1 MFQDVFNNTNGYIH
15 IESKDLISTQFE
27 CNLKDETPRHI
38 GQRIGPKINPPN
50 PHPVNEFCDRAPYV
64 KFIYN
69 DNYNYNTV
77 ILSMQRKT
85 QTNIKVIS

>member
-1 MFQDVFNNTNGYIH
+1 MFEEGFDTKYGNIH

-27 CNLKDETPRHI
+27 CYLKDETPRHI

-64 KFIYN
+64 KFMYN

-77 ILSMQRKT
+77 ILLMQRETK
-85 QTNIKVIS
+85 TNIKVIS

>member
-1 MFQDVFNNTNGYIH
+1 MFEESFNNKYGNIH
-15 IESKDLISTQFE
+15 IESRDLISTQFE
-27 CNLKDETPRHI
+27 CYLKDEAPRHI
-38 GQRIGPKINPPN
+38 GQRIGPKIHPPN

-77 ILSMQRKT
+77 ILLMQRKT
-85 QTNIKVIS
+85 KTNIKVIS

>member
-27 CNLKDETPRHI
+27 CYLKDAAPRHI

-50 PHPVNEFCDRAPYV
+50 RLPVNKLCDKSGYV

-69 DNYNYNTV
+69 DNYIIT
-77 ILSMQRKT
+77 IQLCF
-85 QTNIKVIS
+85 